1 MTASFNRKYMP
12 EVDHLRAFAALLVL
26 FYHGFQL
33 IGSRLVHGSDFN
45 LSFWVRASNPVIS
58 VIEEGHSGVALFI
71 VLSGFILSLGAV
83 GKAIDYR
90 KFLTARVLRIY
101 PMFIVC
107 LVVAASSS
115 PTNLTAV
122 ITSLLPLNL
131 GEGVGGAFTSMFWAV
146 AIEFQC
152 YLVFPFL
159 MAFSNAR
166 GTRFLFRVIVVAL
179 VMRLLAVLVDGASPR
194 DLSYWTVVGR
204 IDQFC
209 LGMIAARWYVERDWN
224 QLRAAWFAPA
234 ATVAFVMLWQL
245 NRIGGF
251 PLAATWKIA
260 SPTIEGAAWACFIVT
275 YLAFGRMLPF
285 WLSKPGA
292 RLGEISYSLYLM
304 HFVVIYVIIRHG
316 LYVQLTGNGYYDALA
331 TTLLVALPA
340 ATGIAILT
348 YDTIELPFLGMRPKY
363 IILPNSN
370 SESVGKAADVS
381 RRQDQSGGLLELP
394 VKEGTPTERSDAL
407 YRVDDLR

>member
-1 MTASFNRKYMP
+1 MTASFNRRYMP

-33 IGSRLVHGSDFN
+33 IGAQLVHGAGFN
-45 LSFWVRASNPVIS
+45 VSFWVYASNPVIS

-83 GKAIDYR
+83 GKTIDFR

-101 PMFIVC
+101 PMFMVC

-115 PTNLTAV
+115 PTDLIAV

-131 GEGVGGAFTSMFWAV
+131 GEGVGGAFTTMFWAV

-159 MAFSNAR
+159 IAFSNAR
-166 GTRFLFRVIVVAL
+166 GTRFLFQVIVVAL
-179 VMRLLAVLVDGASPR
+179 VMRLLAVLVGASPR

-209 LGMIAARWYVERDWN
+209 LGMIAARWYVEKDWN
-224 QLRAAWFAPA
+224 HLRAAWFIPA
-234 ATVAFVMLWQL
+234 AAVAFVMLWQF

-251 PLAATWKIA
+251 PLVATWKIA
-260 SPTIEGAAWACFIVT
+260 APTIEGAVWAFFIVT
-275 YLAFGRMLPF
+275 YLAFGRALPS
-285 WLSKPGA
+285 WLSKPAA

-304 HFVVIYVIIRHG
+304 HFVVIYAIIRGG
-316 LYVQLTGNGYYDALA
+316 LYVHLTGNGYYDALA
-331 TTLLVALPA
+331 TALLIALPA
-340 ATGIAILT
+340 TAAIAILT

-363 IILPNSN
+363 IILPDSK
-370 SESVGKAADVS
+370 S
-381 RRQDQSGGLLELP
+381 
-394 VKEGTPTERSDAL
+394 
-407 YRVDDLR
+407 

>member
-1 MTASFNRKYMP
+1 MAASFNRRYMP

-33 IGSRLVHGSDFN
+33 IGAQLVHDASFN
-45 LSFWVRASNPVIS
+45 LSFWVVASNPVIS

-71 VLSGFILSLGAV
+71 VLSGFILSLGAI
-83 GKAIDYR
+83 GKAIDFR
-90 KFLTARVLRIY
+90 KFLAARVLRIY
-101 PMFIVC
+101 PMFMVC

-115 PTNLTAV
+115 PTNLIAV

-131 GEGVGGAFTSMFWAV
+131 GEGVGGSFTSMFWAV

-159 MAFSNAR
+159 LAFSNAR
-166 GTRFLFRVIVVAL
+166 GTRFLFQVIIVAL
-179 VMRLLAVLVDGASPR
+179 VMRLLAVLVGASPR

-209 LGMIAARWYVERDWN
+209 LGMIAARWYVEKDWN
-224 QLRAAWFAPA
+224 HLRAAWFIPA
-234 ATVAFVMLWQL
+234 ASVAFVMLWQF

-251 PLAATWKIA
+251 PLVAPWKIA
-260 SPTIEGAAWACFIVT
+260 APTIEGAVWAFFIVA
-275 YLAFGRMLPF
+275 YLAFGRALPPQ
-285 WLSKPGA
+285 LSKPAA

-304 HFVVIYVIIRHG
+304 HFVVIYAIIQRG
-316 LYVQLTGNGYYDALA
+316 LYVHLTGNGYYDALA

-340 ATGIAILT
+340 TAAIAILT
-348 YDTIELPFLGMRPKY
+348 HNTVELPFLGMRPKY
-363 IILPNSN
+363 IILTDSN
-370 SESVGKAADVS
+370 QGPTRPSVGIPWSTVRPQA
-381 RRQDQSGGLLELP
+381 GIE
-394 VKEGTPTERSDAL
+394 PTGIG
-407 YRVDDLR
+407 